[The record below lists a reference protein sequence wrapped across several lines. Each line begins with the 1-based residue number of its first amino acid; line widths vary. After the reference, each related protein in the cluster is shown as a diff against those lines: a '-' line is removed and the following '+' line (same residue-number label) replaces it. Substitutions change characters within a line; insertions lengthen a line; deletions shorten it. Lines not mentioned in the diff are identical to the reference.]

1 MEDDQMTDPIYAA
14 IEHHRT
20 ALKAS
25 EAESSQVLLDA
36 QGDALRDLLATAPT
50 TKAGVFAAFEYFV
63 GLGRDECLAPFAE
76 KLRSSKVFEMEA
88 PSPAC
93 PVAALLPEARQ
104 LIGAME
110 VFAEDMTPADS
121 GERLRQE
128 RFQQAAH
135 LFMDSLKDR
144 ASYLRAESALG
155 ALFQLAMIHDIAND
169 LETAANDGRRYNDI
183 EQAIYRMACSVATF
197 IERSTGARREDACGD
212 YYMSKRIDPHNTIKR
227 ALAFA
232 EAAKEGA

>member
-1 MEDDQMTDPIYAA
+1 MTDPIYAA
-14 IEHHRT
+14 IERHRT

-25 EAESSQVLLDA
+25 EAEPSQALSDA

-50 TKAGVFAAFEYFV
+50 TRAGAFAAFEYFV
-63 GLGRDECLAPFAE
+63 GLGWDECLAPFAE
-76 KLRSSKVFEMEA
+76 RLRASKVFEMEA

-104 LIGAME
+104 LIGAMD
-110 VFAEDMTPADS
+110 VFADHAMPEDS
-121 GERLRQE
+121 RERFLQE
-128 RFQQAAH
+128 GFQQALH

-144 ASYLRAESALG
+144 ASYLQAESALG

-169 LETAANDGRRYNDI
+169 LETAADDGRRYNDI
-183 EQAIYRMACSVATF
+183 EQAIYRMACSVANF
-197 IERSTGARREDACGD
+197 IEHSMGARREDACGD
-212 YYMSKRIDPHNTIKR
+212 YYMSKRIDPHNKIKR

>member
-1 MEDDQMTDPIYAA
+1 MTDPIYAA
-14 IEHHRT
+14 IERHRT

-25 EAESSQVLLDA
+25 EAEPSQALLDA

-50 TKAGVFAAFEYFV
+50 TRAGVFAAFEYFV
-63 GLGRDECLAPFAE
+63 GLGWDECLAPFAE
-76 KLRSSKVFEMEA
+76 RLRASKVFEMEA

-104 LIGAME
+104 LIGAMD
-110 VFAEDMTPADS
+110 VFADYKMPEDR
-121 GERLRQE
+121 GELLRLEGFQE
-128 RFQQAAH
+128 AAH

-144 ASYLRAESALG
+144 ASYLQAESALG

-169 LETAANDGRRYNDI
+169 LETAGNDGRRYNDI
-183 EQAIYRMACSVATF
+183 EQAIYRMACSVANF
-197 IERSTGARREDACGD
+197 IERSTGACREDACGD
-212 YYMSKRIDPHNTIKR
+212 YYMSKRIDPHNKIKR
-227 ALAFA
+227 ALALA

>member
-1 MEDDQMTDPIYAA
+1 MTDPIYAA
-14 IEHHRT
+14 IERHRT

-25 EAESSQVLLDA
+25 EAEPSQDLLDA
-36 QGDALRDLLATAPT
+36 QGDGMRDLLATAPT
-50 TKAGVFAAFEYFV
+50 TRAGVFAAFEYFV
-63 GLGRDECLAPFAE
+63 GLGWDECLAPFAE
-76 KLRSSKVFEMEA
+76 KLRASKVFEMEA

-110 VFAEDMTPADS
+110 VFADDVTPANV

-128 RFQQAAH
+128 GLQQATH

-144 ASYLRAESALG
+144 ASYLLAESALG
-155 ALFQLAMIHDIAND
+155 ALFQLVMIHDIAND
-169 LETAANDGRRYNDI
+169 LETAGSDGRRYHDI

-197 IERSTGARREDACGD
+197 IEGSTGARREDACGD
-212 YYMSKRIDPHNTIKR
+212 YYMSRRIDPHNKIKR
-227 ALAFA
+227 ALVFA
-232 EAAKEGA
+232 EAAREGA

>member
-1 MEDDQMTDPIYAA
+1 MTDPIYAA
-14 IEHHRT
+14 IERHRT

-25 EAESSQVLLDA
+25 EAKPSQALSDA
-36 QGDALRDLLATAPT
+36 QGDAMRDLLATAST
-50 TKAGVFAAFEYFV
+50 TRAGVFAAFEYFV
-63 GLGRDECLAPFAE
+63 GLGWDECLAPFAE
-76 KLRSSKVFEMEA
+76 KLRASKVFEMEA

-104 LIGAME
+104 LIDAME
-110 VFAEDMTPADS
+110 VLAEDTTPADS

-128 RFQQAAH
+128 RFQEAAH

-169 LETAANDGRRYNDI
+169 LETAASDGRRYHDI

-197 IERSTGARREDACGD
+197 IEGSTGARREDACGD
-212 YYMSKRIDPHNTIKR
+212 YYMSKRVDPHNTIKW

-232 EAAKEGA
+232 EAGARMEA

>member
-1 MEDDQMTDPIYAA
+1 MTDPIYAA
-14 IEHHRT
+14 IERHRT
-20 ALKAS
+20 ELKAS
-25 EAESSQVLLDA
+25 EGEPSQALLDA
-36 QGDALRDLLATAPT
+36 QSDALRDLLATAPT
-50 TKAGVFAAFEYFV
+50 TRAGALAALEYIV
-63 GLGRDECLAPFAE
+63 GIGWDECLAPFAE
-76 KLRSSKVFEMEA
+76 KLRASKVFEMEA

-104 LIGAME
+104 LIGAMD
-110 VFAEDMTPADS
+110 VFADFATPADG

-128 RFQQAAH
+128 GFQQAAH

-144 ASYLRAESALG
+144 ASYLQAESALG

-169 LETAANDGRRYNDI
+169 LETAGDEGRRYHDI
-183 EQAIYRMACSVATF
+183 EQAIYRMSCSVATF
-197 IERSTGARREDACGD
+197 IEHSTGARREDACGD
-212 YYMSKRIDPHNTIKR
+212 YYMSKRIDPHNKIKR